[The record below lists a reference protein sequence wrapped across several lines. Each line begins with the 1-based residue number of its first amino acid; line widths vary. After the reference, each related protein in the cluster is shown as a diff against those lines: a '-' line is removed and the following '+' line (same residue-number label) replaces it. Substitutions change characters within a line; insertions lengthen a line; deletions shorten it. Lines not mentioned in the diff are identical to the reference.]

1 METVQNLYIKYFRA
15 KKDLQPEDSIKG
27 SMLKELVRRTW
38 ESYQSVPR
46 NWMNLINY
54 STIIMF
60 YILAILH
67 SMCDLVPW
75 PGIKPIGSVKS

>member
-1 METVQNLYIKYFRA
+1 MGQANSLGSTETVQNLYINYFRA
-15 KKDLQPEDSIKG
+15 KKGLQPEDSIKG

-67 SMCDLVPW
+67 SMWDLLP
-75 PGIKPIGSVKS
+75 

>member
-27 SMLKELVRRTW
+27 SMLKELVRRAW

-67 SMCDLVPW
+67 SMWDLVP
-75 PGIKPIGSVKS
+75 